1 MELTPVVG
9 EREPPRIAPRSGS
22 TSCNYASEL
31 QKELSDYISKRNI
44 IKRIGCNDYH
54 VLDGDK
60 LDKHVTILCTFSKEL
75 DLKTFENLYYGEHLE
90 KTLEIYFD
98 SVGLQYR
105 LGVTSANK
113 KEFSL
118 RVFIEGKH
126 FMPKP
131 SGAYMSY
138 RLIFLN

>member
-9 EREPPRIAPRSGS
+9 EREAPRIAPISGS

-31 QKELSDYISKRNI
+31 RRELSDYISKRNI

-54 VLDGDK
+54 VLEGGK

-75 DLKTFENLYYGEHLE
+75 DLKTFENSYYGGHLA
-90 KTLEIYFD
+90 KTLENYFYT
-98 SVGLQYR
+98 VGLQYS
-105 LGVTSANK
+105 LGVTTADK
-113 KEFSL
+113 KEFFL

-126 FMPKP
+126 FTQKP
-131 SGAYMSY
+131 SGAHLSY
-138 RLIFLN
+138 R